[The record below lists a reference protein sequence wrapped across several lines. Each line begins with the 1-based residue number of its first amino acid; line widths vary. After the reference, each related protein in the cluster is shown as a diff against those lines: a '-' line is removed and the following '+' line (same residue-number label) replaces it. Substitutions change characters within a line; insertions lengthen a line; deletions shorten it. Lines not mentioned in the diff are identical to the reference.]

1 MPLPFTNYE
10 ASRNWLYNLKNRGSK
25 YGIERMLAFSKRLGH
40 PENAFPIIHVAGTNG
55 KGSVCV
61 MLERIYRET
70 GLKTGLFTSP
80 HLIHQGE
87 RIQVNREILGESQIL
102 KYTNEF
108 LPIALEM
115 SASHPDHHPSFFEW
129 MTAMAFIHF
138 KTQKVDLAIIETGL
152 GGRLDSTNVVNP
164 EISVITSVGLDHTEI
179 LGDKIE
185 KIAREKAGII
195 KANKPVI
202 LGKMPQEAQQVIMAI
217 AAQKNAP
224 VYCIEQY
231 FTEKTLPQTNL
242 QGTVQRWNAATSMLV
257 TDILHKKFP
266 VPQKTKPKALM
277 DISWQGRWSTEKAG
291 TRTVIFD
298 AAHNADAVD
307 ALVEN
312 LSGLTNK
319 PIIVAGFTGSPTRAE
334 AILPALQAHSE
345 KLILVQPSHSR
356 GLKTEA
362 IAPGI
367 QTFKIDQLFPGKG
380 MCAIEPT
387 DATVVVT
394 GSIYLVAEIYERL
407 LHDEPK
413 GQQILQD

>member
-10 ASRNWLYNLKNRGSK
+10 ASKNWLYNLKNRGSK
-25 YGIERMLAFSKRLGH
+25 YGIERMLEFSKRLGH

-61 MLERIYRET
+61 MLERIYRAA
-70 GLKTGLFTSP
+70 GLETGLFTSP

-115 SASHPDHHPSFFEW
+115 SESHPDHHPSFFEW

-138 KTQKVDLAIIETGL
+138 QTQKVDLAIIETGL

-179 LGDKIE
+179 LGEKIQE
-185 KIAREKAGII
+185 IAREKAGII

-202 LGKMPQEAQQVIMAI
+202 LGKMPQEAQQVVMAV
-217 AAQKNAP
+217 AAQKKAP

-242 QGTVQRWNAATSMLV
+242 QGSVQRWNAATSMLV

-266 VPQKTKPKALM
+266 VPQKTRSRALM

-291 TRTVIFD
+291 TRTLIFD
-298 AAHNADAVD
+298 AAHNADALE
-307 ALVEN
+307 ALAEN
-312 LSGLTNK
+312 LKKLPKK
-319 PIIVAGFTGSPTRAE
+319 PIIVAGFTGSVRKTSGMLPTLRAH
-334 AILPALQAHSE
+334 AE

-362 IAPGI
+362 IAPG
-367 QTFKIDQLFPGKG
+367 TKPVKIDQLFPGKS

-407 LHDEPK
+407 LHDAPK

>member
-10 ASRNWLYNLKNRGSK
+10 ASRHWLYNLKNRGSK
-25 YGIERMLAFSKRLGH
+25 YGIERMLVFVKRLGH
-40 PENAFPIIHVAGTNG
+40 PEKAFPIIHVAGTNG

-61 MLERIYRET
+61 MLERIYRAT

-87 RIQVNREILGESQIL
+87 RIQVNREILGETQIL
-102 KYTNEF
+102 KFTNEL
-108 LPIALEM
+108 LPIAIEM
-115 SASHPDHHPSFFEW
+115 SESHPDNHPSFFEW
-129 MTAMAFIHF
+129 MTAMAFVYF

-179 LGDKIE
+179 LGE
-185 KIAREKAGII
+185 KIDEIAKEKAGII
-195 KANKPVI
+195 KPNKPVI
-202 LGKMPQEAQQVIMAI
+202 LGKMPQEARQVIMAV
-217 AAQKNAP
+217 AAQRNAP
-224 VYCIEQY
+224 VYCVEQY

-266 VPQKTKPKALM
+266 VPQKTKPKALI

-319 PIIVAGFTGSPTRAE
+319 PIIVAGFTGTVRKAA

-345 KLILVQPSHSR
+345 KLILVQPSHPR
-356 GLKTEA
+356 GIKTEVISQGIPSSA
-362 IAPGI
+362 IER
-367 QTFKIDQLFPGKG
+367 LFPGKG
-380 MCAIEPT
+380 MCDIKPA

-407 LHDEPK
+407 LYDEPK

>member
-10 ASRNWLYNLKNRGSK
+10 ASRNWLYNLKSAGSK
-25 YGIERMLAFSKRLGH
+25 YGIERMLAFSQRLGH

-87 RIQVNREILGESQIL
+87 RIQVNREILSESQIL

-138 KTQKVDLAIIETGL
+138 KTQNVDLAIIETGL

-179 LGDKIE
+179 LGDRIE
-185 KIAREKAGII
+185 EIAKEKAGII
-195 KANKPVI
+195 KPNKPVI
-202 LGKMPQEAQQVIMAI
+202 LGKMPQEAQQVIMAVAEQRN
-217 AAQKNAP
+217 AA

-266 VPQKTKPKALM
+266 VPKGTTPTALM
-277 DISWQGRWSTEKAG
+277 DISWRGRWSMEKAG
-291 TRTVIFD
+291 TRTLIFD

-319 PIIVAGFTGSPTRAE
+319 PIIVAGFTGSVRKAAAMLPT
-334 AILPALQAHSE
+334 LQAHSK
-345 KLILVQPSHSR
+345 KLILVQPSHPR
-356 GLKTEA
+356 GIKIEA
-362 IAPGI
+362 ISEGI
-367 QTFKIDQLFPGKG
+367 PSSTIERLFPGKG
-380 MCAIEPT
+380 MCDIEPV

-394 GSIYLVAEIYERL
+394 GSIYLIAEIYERF
-407 LHDEPK
+407 LHDKPK